1 MTQKGF
7 VATLARRQGKAFP
20 SQTLSP
26 GLNYTISYGY
36 ESETSCLASELRIQA
51 AAPEGK
57 IIANFCGCEW
67 CCR

>member
-7 VATLARRQGKAFP
+7 VATLAQRQGKAFP

-26 GLNYTISYGY
+26 GLNFTISYGY
-36 ESETSCLASELRIQA
+36 ESETSCLANELRIQA
-51 AAPEGK
+51 AAPGGEDYRQ
-57 IIANFCGCEW
+57 FCGCEW